1 LVLLKDLD
9 IVYRRPKH
17 DLSSLQDAEEKERGK
32 ALLDWLK
39 KDVRSGVTSSS
50 LWMKRP

>member
-1 LVLLKDLD
+1 M
-9 IVYRRPKH
+9 
-17 DLSSLQDAEEKERGK
+17 SSLQDAEEKERAQ

-39 KDVRSGVTSSS
+39 KDVQSGDTSSS